1 MTSNDSADTDT
12 GFPANPVEEAL
23 GRALRDAPAE
33 AETAGGGGG
42 TGGADGSGEGGAA
55 EDGAVR
61 AFLSA
66 FAEGSVWVPVPEGS
80 GTQEDGSI
88 ALPSLELEGRVYIP
102 VFTSRSQYDQRSAE
116 VPCTVLAVRD
126 LASAL
131 PEGVGLAVNPG
142 NEPSVPVPS
151 EMVAALAGE

>member
-1 MTSNDSADTDT
+1 MTSNDSADADA

-33 AETAGGGGG
+33 AETAGA
-42 TGGADGSGEGGAA
+42 ADGSGEDGAEAGGPEAG
-55 EDGAVR
+55 GAVR

-80 GTQEDGSI
+80 GTQQDGSI

-102 VFTSRSQYDQRSAE
+102 VFTSRSQYDERSAE
-116 VPCTVLAVRD
+116 VPCAVLAVRD

-142 NEPSVPVPS
+142 NGPSVPVPA
-151 EMVAALAGE
+151 EMVATLAGE

>member
-1 MTSNDSADTDT
+1 MTSNDSADAAT

-23 GRALRDAPAE
+23 GRALRDAPADAE
-33 AETAGGGGG
+33 ATG
-42 TGGADGSGEGGAA
+42 TADGSDEGGAA
-55 EDGAVR
+55 AGGAVR
-61 AFLSA
+61 TFLSA
-66 FAEGSVWVPVPEGS
+66 FADGSVWVPVPQGS
-80 GTQEDGSI
+80 GTQDDGSI

-116 VPCTVLAVRD
+116 VPCAVLAVRD

-142 NEPSVPVPS
+142 NEPSVPVPA

>member
-1 MTSNDSADTDT
+1 MTSNDSADAAA

-23 GRALRDAPAE
+23 GRALRDAPADAE
-33 AETAGGGGG
+33 AAG
-42 TGGADGSGEGGAA
+42 TADGSGEGGAA
-55 EDGAVR
+55 AGGAVQT
-61 AFLSA
+61 FLSA
-66 FAEGSVWVPVPEGS
+66 FADGSVWVPVPQGS
-80 GTQEDGSI
+80 GTQDDGSI

-116 VPCTVLAVRD
+116 VPCAVLAVRD

-142 NEPSVPVPS
+142 NEPSVPVPA

>member
-1 MTSNDSADTDT
+1 MTSNDSADTDA

-23 GRALRDAPAE
+23 GRALRDAPAD
-33 AETAGGGGG
+33 AETTEAS
-42 TGGADGSGEGGAA
+42 GGADGAGRSGAA
-55 EDGAVR
+55 EGGAVR

-66 FAEGSVWVPVPEGS
+66 FAEGSVWVPVPQGS

-116 VPCTVLAVRD
+116 VPCAVLAVRD

-142 NEPSVPVPS
+142 NEPSVPVPA